1 MRFLLA
7 ALLFCGA
14 CFAQE
19 TTLTTPT
26 TIGPVQVREDSESLL
41 SASWAT
47 TGKPV
52 AKALVYDV
60 PRATLGA
67 ERLYITPYAHG
78 LGIEYAGLIEVWSTK
93 FSIHNNFRYDSIP
106 KSPQLWVGNPLDTG
120 GFSVWGEQEFTV
132 VGGLPVVT
140 NQWIEIASQTF
151 LEQSHGDIRY
161 IVRGENDKH
170 EFRGGLKGSEQI
182 YGSIGPQGLVINGV
196 NYTTLIA
203 SLKGRLDALEQGG
216 PVCPPPTE

>member
-1 MRFLLA
+1 MRLLLA
-7 ALLFCGA
+7 ALLFAGA

-19 TTLTTPT
+19 TNLTTPA
-26 TIGPVQVREDSESLL
+26 TIGPVQVREDTDSLL

-47 TGKPV
+47 TGKPA

-60 PRATLGA
+60 PKESIGI

-106 KSPQLWVGNPLDTG
+106 VAPQLWVGNPLDSG
-120 GFSVWGEQEFTV
+120 GVSVQGMQDFTV
-132 VGGLPVVT
+132 VNGLPVVS
-140 NQWIEIASQTF
+140 NQWSEIVSQTF
-151 LEQSHGDIRY
+151 LGGSHGDMRY
-161 IVRGENDKH
+161 IVRGGNDKH
-170 EFRGGLKGSEQI
+170 EFRGGLSGSELI

-203 SLKGRLDALEQGG
+203 SMKSRLDALEQGG
-216 PVCPPPTE
+216 PVSPPPTE